1 MTVAIRQFDD
11 GAWIHVADSRAVG
24 AGEIRRVTDQDFCP
38 CTVGHVLVEAFVD
51 VGVDGHD
58 VRARVA
64 GQCIDC
70 GTDGVLDWL
79 TFGRVDDGTFRPV
92 STDAIQRVG

>member
-1 MTVAIRQFDD
+1 MTVSIRQFDD

-24 AGEIRRVTDQDFCP
+24 AGEVRRVTDHDFCP

-51 VGVDGHD
+51 VGVAGHD

-79 TFGRVDDGTFRPV
+79 TFGRVDGGTFRPV
-92 STDAIQRVG
+92 STDAVQQVG